1 MAAGAPTR
9 RWERPGI
16 LGIRRSRARREA
28 RAAVPE
34 LRLRRVSCRGRS
46 GRIPG
51 ARSGSHAS
59 FCGLTGLKATVGRV
73 STYGILPLSPTLD
86 TPGPLARS
94 VEDVALL
101 YGVMHGPDPLDP
113 HTLAVPAGEL
123 GERWRR
129 SVRGLRLARM
139 PGAERAAVSKDMLD
153 AYEQSLEVLGGLGA
167 EIADIELPFGFADA
181 GAL

>member
-1 MAAGAPTR
+1 
-9 RWERPGI
+9 
-16 LGIRRSRARREA
+16 
-28 RAAVPE
+28 
-34 LRLRRVSCRGRS
+34 
-46 GRIPG
+46 
-51 ARSGSHAS
+51 
-59 FCGLTGLKATVGRV
+59 
-73 STYGILPLSPTLD
+73 
-86 TPGPLARS
+86 
-94 VEDVALL
+94 
-101 YGVMHGPDPLDP
+101 MHGPDPLDP

-181 GAL
+181 GALNGRIMGAEAYSILGDIVDDENLPLDEDVRPRIRAGRDLTARDYL